1 MELMWPLLKKTFLTL
16 SRTVARSRQLE
27 VEERA
32 GLRNSASRNVDF
44 ADSPDRAA
52 TATLLRDDQ
61 LDFHDND
68 TTDQGQYLDEFTDD
82 EDTNFAFGGSDEEET
97 IGLDRQPPR
106 R

>member
-1 MELMWPLLKKTFLTL
+1 MALAERSLLTL
-16 SRTVARSRQLE
+16 SRTLARSRQLE
-27 VEERA
+27 AEERA
-32 GLRNSASRNVDF
+32 GLRNSASRDVDF
-44 ADSPDRAA
+44 TDSPDRAA

-68 TTDQGQYLDEFTDD
+68 ATDQGQYLDEFTDD
-82 EDTNFAFGGSDEEET
+82 EDTNFAFGGGDEEET